1 LKGSAGLQQG
11 GCFHFVLLYLVGAG
25 LILTSILNFGL
36 GGVGLILTSIL
47 NFGLGG
53 VGRGG
58 CFGVGELLGAANH
71 LIALLQLLVDGN

>member
-11 GCFHFVLLYLVGAG
+11 GCFHFVLLYLAGA
-25 LILTSILNFGL
+25 
-36 GGVGLILTSIL
+36 GLILTSIL

-58 CFGVGELLGAANH
+58 LEEGFE
-71 LIALLQLLVDGN
+71 DGLF

>member
-11 GCFHFVLLYLVGAG
+11 GCFHFVLLYLVGA
-25 LILTSILNFGL
+25 
-36 GGVGLILTSIL
+36 GLILTSIL